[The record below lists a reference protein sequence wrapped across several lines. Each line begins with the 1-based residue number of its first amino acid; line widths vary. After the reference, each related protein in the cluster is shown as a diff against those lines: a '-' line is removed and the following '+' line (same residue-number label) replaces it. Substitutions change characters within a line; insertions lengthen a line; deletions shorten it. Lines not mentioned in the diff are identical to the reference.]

1 MTKKFGVKN
10 FLHIPMLHVVH
21 FSPLLYDFQSDSFV
35 IEESQRSKSTLYL
48 TAKLDRKRAKNEIA

>member
-35 IEESQRSKSTLYL
+35 RIEESQRSKKALSILL
-48 TAKLDRKRAKNEIA
+48 LS